1 MNLKSLVGTSGWLAA
16 FALALALAACGGGGG
31 GGASDGG
38 TPPGGGSSGG
48 SGGGS
53 GSGGGTG
60 TDPGSGTGTGSGSGS
75 GGGST
80 GATASVPA
88 SNRVTINLGAT
99 PWRYL
104 KDKDP
109 ATVMNPAYDDSDA
122 NTQELWSSVGVPQSP
137 SDNDTFLN
145 LPSGG
150 GQGQLTG
157 NILWYRKHF
166 TLDASYANRKV
177 FVEFEGAQM
186 GARVFINGNFI
197 PGNSLLNPQATHV
210 IGFTPFIVDLTPY
223 VKTDGS
229 DNVLAVKVAR
239 GDSFF
244 NNPDFSGAF
253 RFGQADSGL
262 FRPVWMY
269 LKDRVY
275 IPQNTWATLNTWGT
289 YVSTLSASTTS
300 ATIRVETNVRNEYA
314 SDQAVT
320 LLTQIVDAKGNVV
333 ASAQDAKTIA
343 SAPLPVTP
351 AKSDPTVAPPP
362 PTFDQTLSVAN
373 PTLWYPNNSTWGKP
387 YLYTVIH
394 TVSVNGVVVDATST
408 PLGIRTI
415 TWDQNFPIINGHPH
429 HLWGGSGRYDY
440 PALGSAVPEEQKWRD
455 VELLAA
461 AGGSLYRPGHSSE
474 GPEFLAAADAFGV
487 MVIQPSGDGENGFA
501 NLCPT
506 ATGSNRPNGCNAN
519 GDDIELKKETH
530 RDMIVHDRNNPS
542 VLAWEADNGST
553 DTSFAQSIKALSRI
567 WDPVLTRAQG
577 DRTPNPA
584 NGDILGCSG
593 DGCDIGVKSQYP
605 SSPAWGSE
613 YWGDGVQRALYD
625 YELLFAVNPVK
636 NWSKGL
642 RQNVFGMAH
651 WYLADTPGEIT
662 SQVDGPDRPPYGVA
676 TGTQPALGA
685 TVGTQPFMMRGNA
698 ASMMDANRFPRLIY
712 WIYQAAWTP
721 FEIKPVVHL
730 AYHWNR
736 TGNVTVNAFS
746 NCPSVRLL
754 INDQPQGADQIP
766 NPQNMDP
773 GNDTG
778 PTTTSLP
785 RQAHWNVSWA
795 AGKLTAQCLDSSSRV
810 VSDAAGNPVA
820 DTQVTAG
827 PADHIVLTVDPA
839 IVRPNGQAFQVSAN
853 GTDAAFVIATVVDA
867 AGNRVPDAKN
877 ILTFAVSGPGTY
889 RGGTDSYVTFT
900 AGQTPRDDNN
910 GVPGNFLPQ
919 GYHAPGDP
927 NLSAEGG
934 LAKVAVRAQFTPG
947 TVTVTASSNGLKSG
961 STTFNVVAS
970 AGPTTTGTQ
979 LVIPAKANA
988 LAIVTQPASQVV
1000 TVGQSAQFS
1009 VLATGAAPVT
1019 FQWMKGTTAIAGA
1032 TGYTYTT
1039 PVTTSDDNGASYTV
1053 VVTSGSTSVT
1063 SSSASLQVVQPSVPT
1078 IATAPAPQTV
1088 AAGGSAQFSV
1098 VANGSPLLTYQWQ
1111 KNNVNIDGATAATY
1125 TTPTLQTTDSGS
1137 SYDVVVTNS
1146 AGTVTSTAAKLTVT
1160 AGTAPTIVTP
1170 PVGAAV
1176 SAGQPVTL
1184 SVVAAGSGPLHY
1196 QWLLNTTTNVGTDS
1210 STFSIAAAQTSD
1222 AGTYTVVVT
1231 NGSGSVTS
1239 GGAAIT
1245 VSGGNG
1251 PDLALNATP
1260 SASSQNGGN
1269 LAKFAFD
1276 GDTSTNGRWESTQ
1289 GIDPSWIAADMGS
1302 VKTFDRVVLTWENAY
1317 ASAYQIQVSPDNNAW
1332 TTIQTVA
1339 GKGGTETV
1347 NFPTANS
1354 RYVRMLG
1361 TARATNFGYSLYEM
1375 QVFDVPQCGGST
1387 ERYTTLPAQPGT
1399 YNSTIAGLPSGPFV
1413 PTVVDN
1419 VTKLTWQQYVTT
1431 FPTQGAQFTQPVAAQ
1446 YCTSVGMRLPT
1457 QTEALTIASNNY
1469 AQCAFPNPWTTWT
1482 STGVAGD
1489 STRAYFV
1496 SSAGVSSSQIIDNSP
1511 GWSLCVSGTQQASPQ
1526 TVQQLLK
1533 RTEAAAAGRSAK
1545 RK

>member
-1 MNLKSLVGTSGWLAA
+1 
-16 FALALALAACGGGGG
+16 
-31 GGASDGG
+31 
-38 TPPGGGSSGG
+38 
-48 SGGGS
+48 
-53 GSGGGTG
+53 
-60 TDPGSGTGTGSGSGS
+60 
-75 GGGST
+75 
-80 GATASVPA
+80 
-88 SNRVTINLGAT
+88 VTINLGAT

-109 ATVMNPAYDDSDA
+109 TTVMDPAYDDSDA
-122 NTQELWSSVGVPQSP
+122 NTKEVWTSVGVPQSP

-166 TLDASYANRKV
+166 SLDASYATRKV

-197 PGNSLLNPQATHV
+197 PGNSLINPQATHV
-210 IGFTPFIVDLTPY
+210 VGFTPFIVDLTPY

-239 GDSFF
+239 GDAFF

-289 YVSTLSASTTS
+289 YVSTLSASSTS
-300 ATIRVETNVRNEYA
+300 AVIRVQTNVRNEYA
-314 SDQAVT
+314 SDQPVT
-320 LLTQIVDAKGNVV
+320 LLTQIVDATGKVV
-333 ASAQDAKTIA
+333 ASTQDAKTLA
-343 SAPLPVTP
+343 SAPLPVVP
-351 AKSDPTVAPPP
+351 AKTDPNVAPPAA
-362 PTFDQTLSVAN
+362 TFDQTLTVAN
-373 PTLWYPNNSTWGKP
+373 PTLWYPNNSTFGKP

-394 TVSVNGVVVDATST
+394 TVSINGVVVDATST

-415 TWDQNFPIINGHPH
+415 TWDANFPIINGHAH

-440 PALGSAVPEEQKWRD
+440 PALGAAMPEEQKWRD
-455 VELLAA
+455 VQLLAA

-474 GPEFLAAADAFGV
+474 GPEFLAAADALGV

-506 ATGSNRPNGCNAN
+506 QTGSSRPNGCNAN

-553 DTSFAQSIKALSRI
+553 DTSFAQGIKALSKV

-605 SSPAWGSE
+605 GSPAWGSE

-625 YELLFAVNPVK
+625 YELLFAVNPVR

-676 TGTQPALGA
+676 TGTQPAFGA
-685 TVGTQPFMMRGNA
+685 TVGTQPFMMRGNS
-698 ASMMDANRFPRLIY
+698 ASMTDANRFPRLLY
-712 WIYQAAWTP
+712 YIYQAAWTP
-721 FEIKPVVHL
+721 YEIRPVVKL

-736 TGNVTVNAFS
+736 AGSVTVNAFS

-754 INDQPQGADQIP
+754 LNGQPQGSDQTP

-773 GNDTG
+773 GNDAG

-785 RQAHWNVSWA
+785 RQAHWNVTWA
-795 AGKLTAQCLDSSSRV
+795 SGTLTAQCLDTSSRV
-810 VSDAAGNPVA
+810 VNDAAGHPVA

-827 PADHIVLTVDPA
+827 AADHIVLSVDPE
-839 IVRPNGQAFQVSAN
+839 IVRPNGQAFQVTAN
-853 GTDAAFVIATVVDA
+853 GTDAAFVVATVVDA
-867 AGNRVPDAKN
+867 AGNRVPEAKN

-889 RGGTDSYVTFT
+889 RGGTDSYVTFPT
-900 AGQTPRDDNN
+900 GQTPRDDNN

-919 GYHAPGDP
+919 GYHSPGDP

-947 TVTVTASSNGLKSG
+947 TVTVTASAPGLKSG
-961 STTFNVVAS
+961 TATFTVVAAS
-970 AGPTTTGTQ
+970 GPTAAGAQ
-979 LVIPAKANA
+979 LQVPAPAANA
-988 LAIVTQPASQVV
+988 LAIVAPPGNQVV
-1000 TVGQSAQFS
+1000 ASGQSAQFT
-1009 VLATGAAPVT
+1009 VLASSAAPVS
-1019 FQWMKGTTAIAGA
+1019 FQWMKGSTAIPGA
-1032 TGYTYTT
+1032 NAYVYTT
-1039 PVTTSDDNGASYTV
+1039 PVATDADNGSTYSV
-1053 VVTSGSTSVT
+1053 VVTSGATSVT
-1063 SSSASLQVVQPSVPT
+1063 STSASLSVVAPSVPT
-1078 IATAPAPQTV
+1078 ITTAPLAQSA
-1088 AAGGSAQFSV
+1088 AAGTSAQFSV
-1098 VANGSPLLTYQWQ
+1098 VAAGSPTLTYQWR
-1111 KNNVNIDGATAATY
+1111 KGGTPIAGATSASY
-1125 TTPTLQTTDSGS
+1125 TTPALVSGDNGS
-1137 SYDVVVTNS
+1137 TYDVVVNNS
-1146 AGTVTSTAAKLTVT
+1146 AGTVTSAAAKLTVT
-1160 AGTAPTIVTP
+1160 AGTAPGIVTP

-1176 SAGQPVTL
+1176 SAGQSVTL
-1184 SVVAAGSGPLHY
+1184 SVVASGSGPLHY
-1196 QWLLNTTTNVGTDS
+1196 QWHLDTTTNVGTDS
-1210 STFSIAAAQTSD
+1210 STFSIASAQTSD

-1239 GGAAIT
+1239 AGAAVT

-1251 PDLALNATP
+1251 PDLALNATAT
-1260 SASSQNGGN
+1260 ASTQNGGN
-1269 LAKFAFD
+1269 VARNAFD
-1276 GDTSTNGRWESTQ
+1276 GNASTTGPRWESAQ
-1289 GIDPSWIAADMGS
+1289 AVDPSWIAADLGA
-1302 VKTFDRVVLTWENAY
+1302 VKAFDRVVLTWENAY
-1317 ASAYQIQVSPDNNAW
+1317 ASAYQLQISADNNAW
-1332 TTIQTVA
+1332 TTIYTQAV
-1339 GKGGTETV
+1339 GKGGTETI
-1347 NFPTANS
+1347 NLPTTNS
-1354 RYVRMLG
+1354 RYLRMLG
-1361 TARATNFGYSLYEM
+1361 TARGTTFGYSLYEF

-1387 ERYTTLPAQPGT
+1387 ERFTNQPLQAGT
-1399 YNSTIAGLPSGPFV
+1399 WTSTIAGLPSGPFV
-1413 PTVVDN
+1413 PTVLDN
-1419 VTKLTWQQYVTT
+1419 ITKLTWQQYVTT
-1431 FPTQGAQFTQPVAAQ
+1431 FPQQGAQFTQTVAAQ
-1446 YCTSVGMRLPT
+1446 YCTSQGMRLPT
-1457 QTEALTIASNNY
+1457 VAEAQTIATNNY
-1469 AQCAFPNPWTTWT
+1469 AACAFPSPWTTWT
-1482 STGVAGD
+1482 TTGVAGD
-1489 STRAYFV
+1489 ATRAYFM
-1496 SSAGVSSSQIIDNSP
+1496 SSAGVQSSQIIDNSP
-1511 GWSLCVSGTQQASPQ
+1511 GWALCVSGTQQASPQ
-1526 TVQQLLK
+1526 SLK
-1533 RTEAAAAGRSAK
+1533 ARVMGTM
-1545 RK
+1545 RKN

>member
-1 MNLKSLVGTSGWLAA
+1 MKFKSFVGIPAWLGAV
-16 FALALALAACGGGGG
+16 ALALSLAACGGGGG
-31 GGASDGG
+31 GGSDGSA
-38 TPPGGGSSGG
+38 PPAGGGSPS
-48 SGGGS
+48 GGS
-53 GSGGGTG
+53 GSGSGLGSGTG
-60 TDPGSGTGTGSGSGS
+60 TGTGTGTGSGS
-75 GGGST
+75 
-80 GATASVPA
+80 ATTAAVPP

-109 ATVMNPAYDDSDA
+109 TTVMNPSYDDSA
-122 NTQELWSSVGVPQSP
+122 TNTQDIWTSVGVPQSP

-166 TLDASYANRKV
+166 TLDASYANRKI
-177 FVEFEGAQM
+177 FVEFEGAHM
-186 GARVFINGNFI
+186 GTQVYINGSFI
-197 PGNSLLNPQATHV
+197 PGNSLINPQATHV

-229 DNVLAVKVAR
+229 DNVMAVKVAR
-239 GDSFF
+239 GDTFF
-244 NNPDFSGAF
+244 NSPDFSGAF

-269 LKDRVY
+269 IKDRLY

-289 YVSTLSASTTS
+289 YVSTVSASTTS
-300 ATIRVETNVRNEYA
+300 AVIRVQTNVRNEYA
-314 SDQAVT
+314 SDQPVT
-320 LLTQIVDAKGNVV
+320 LLTQIVDAQGNVV
-333 ASAQDAKTIA
+333 ASTQASKTVA
-343 SAPLPVTP
+343 SAPLPTTP
-351 AKSDPTVAPPP
+351 TKTDPTVAPPAA
-362 PTFDQTLSVAN
+362 TFDQTLTVAN

-387 YLYTVIH
+387 YMYTVIH
-394 TVSVNGVVVDATST
+394 TVSLNGVVVDATST

-415 TWDQNFPIINGHPH
+415 TWDQNFPIINGHAH

-455 VELLAA
+455 VQLLAA

-474 GPEFLAAADAFGV
+474 GPEFIAAADALGV

-519 GDDIELKKETH
+519 GDDMELKRETH

-553 DTSFAQSIKALSRI
+553 DTSFAQSLKALSRV
-567 WDPVLTRAQG
+567 WDPVNTRAQS

-605 SSPAWGSE
+605 TSPAWGSE
-613 YWGDGVQRALYD
+613 YWGDGVQRSLYD
-625 YELLFAVNPVK
+625 YELLFAMNPVK
-636 NWSKGL
+636 NWSQGL

-662 SQVDGPDRPPYGVA
+662 SQVDGPDRPPYGLA

-685 TVGTQPFMMRGNA
+685 TVGTQPFMMRGNS
-698 ASMMDANRFPRLIY
+698 ASMTDANRFPRLLY
-712 WIYQAAWTP
+712 YIYQAAWTP
-721 FEIKPVVHL
+721 YEIKPVVKL
-730 AYHWNR
+730 GYHWNR

-746 NCPSVRLL
+746 NCPAVRLL
-754 INDQPQGADQIP
+754 INGQQQGADQIP
-766 NPQNMDP
+766 NAQTIDP

-778 PTTTSLP
+778 PTTVSLP

-795 AGKLTAQCLDSSSRV
+795 AGTLTAECLDSSSRV
-810 VSDAAGNPVA
+810 VNDASGNAVA
-820 DTQVTAG
+820 DTEVTAG
-827 PADHIVLTVDPA
+827 AADHIVLSVVPEV
-839 IVRPNGQAFQVSAN
+839 VRPNGQAFQVTAN
-853 GTDAAFVIATVVDA
+853 GTDAAFVTATVVDA
-867 AGNRVPDAKN
+867 AGNRVPTANN

-889 RGGTDSYVTFT
+889 RGSTDSYVTF
-900 AGQTPRDDNN
+900 ALGQTPVNDAN
-910 GVPGNFLPQ
+910 GVPGNYLAQ

-947 TVTVTASSNGLKSG
+947 AVTVTASAPGLNSG
-961 STTFNVVAS
+961 SATFNVVATT
-970 AGPTTTGTQ
+970 GPTATGAQ
-979 LVIPAKANA
+979 LVVPAQASG
-988 LAIVTQPASQVV
+988 LSIVTPPASQVV

-1009 VLATGAAPVT
+1009 VLAASTGPVT
-1019 FQWMKGTTAIAGA
+1019 FQWMKGTTPIAGA
-1032 TGYTYTT
+1032 TSFSYAT
-1039 PVTTSDDNGASYTV
+1039 PVLTASDNGGTYSV
-1053 VVTSGSTSVT
+1053 VVTSASVSATSQVAT
-1063 SSSASLQVVQPSVPT
+1063 VQVVQPSVPP
-1078 IATAPAPQTV
+1078 IATAPVAQTV
-1088 AAGGSAQFSV
+1088 AAGGTAQFSV
-1098 VANGSPLLTYQWQ
+1098 TANGSPLLTYQWQ
-1111 KNNVNIDGATAATY
+1111 KNNANIAGANAAVY
-1125 TTPTLQTTDSGS
+1125 TTPAVQTTDSGS
-1137 SYDVVVTNS
+1137 TYDVVVTNS
-1146 AGTVTSTAAKLTVT
+1146 AGTVTSTAANLTVT
-1160 AGTAPTIVTP
+1160 AGTAPTIVTQP
-1170 PVGAAV
+1170 AGAAV
-1176 SAGQPVTL
+1176 SAGQSVTL

-1196 QWLLNTTTNVGTDS
+1196 QWLLNTTTNVGTDA
-1210 STFSIAAAQTSD
+1210 STFSIASAQTSD

-1239 GGAAIT
+1239 SGAAVT

-1251 PDLALNATP
+1251 PDLALDATA

-1269 LAKFAFD
+1269 APMYAFD
-1276 GDTSTNGRWESTQ
+1276 GDLTTANRWESLQ
-1289 GIDPSWIAADMGS
+1289 GIDPQWIAADMGA
-1302 VKTFDRVVLTWENAY
+1302 VKSFDRVVLTWENAY
-1317 ASAYQIQVSPDNNAW
+1317 ASAYQIQTSPDNNAW

-1339 GKGGTETV
+1339 GKGCTETV
-1347 NFPTANS
+1347 NFPTTNS

-1361 TARATNFGYSLYEM
+1361 TARATTFGYSMYEF
-1375 QVFDVPQCGGST
+1375 QVFDVPQCGGSG
-1387 ERYTTLPAQPGT
+1387 ERYTTIPAQAGT

-1413 PTVVDN
+1413 PTVMDN
-1419 VTKLTWQQYVTT
+1419 VTQLTWQQYVTT
-1431 FPTQGAQFTQPVAAQ
+1431 FPTQGAQFTQPIAAQ

-1457 QTEALTIASNNY
+1457 QAEAQTIASNNY
-1469 AQCAFPNPWTTWT
+1469 ASCGFPNPWTTWT

-1496 SSAGVSSSQIIDNSP
+1496 SSAGVSSSQIVDNSP
-1511 GWSLCVSGTQQASPQ
+1511 GWALCVGGTQQASPQ
-1526 TVQQLLK
+1526 TLQKLLA
-1533 RTEAAAAGRSAK
+1533 RPVSASTGKSTK

>member
-1 MNLKSLVGTSGWLAA
+1 M
-16 FALALALAACGGGGG
+16 
-31 GGASDGG
+31 
-38 TPPGGGSSGG
+38 
-48 SGGGS
+48 
-53 GSGGGTG
+53 
-60 TDPGSGTGTGSGSGS
+60 
-75 GGGST
+75 
-80 GATASVPA
+80 
-88 SNRVTINLGAT
+88 TINLGAT

-109 ATVMNPAYDDSDA
+109 ATAMNPSYDDSAA
-122 NTQELWSSVGVPQSP
+122 NTREVWTSVGVPQSP

-166 TLDASYANRKV
+166 TLDASYANRKI
-177 FVEFEGAQM
+177 FVEFEGAHM
-186 GARVFINGNFI
+186 GTQVYINGTFI
-197 PGNSLLNPQATHV
+197 PGNSLINPQATHV

-223 VKTDGS
+223 VKTDGT
-229 DNVLAVKVAR
+229 DNVMAVKVAR
-239 GDSFF
+239 GDTFF

-269 LKDRVY
+269 IKDRVY

-289 YVSTLSASTTS
+289 YVSTVSASTTS
-300 ATIRVETNVRNEYA
+300 AVIRVQTNVRNEYA

-320 LLTQIVDAKGNVV
+320 LLTQIVDARGNVV
-333 ASAQDAKTIA
+333 ASAQDSKTVA
-343 SAPLPVTP
+343 SAPLPTTP
-351 AKSDPTVAPPP
+351 AKTDPTVAPPAA
-362 PTFDQTLSVAN
+362 TFDQTLAVAN

-387 YLYTVIH
+387 TMYTVIH
-394 TVSVNGVVVDATST
+394 TVSLNGVVVDATST

-455 VELLAA
+455 VQLLAA

-474 GPEFLAAADAFGV
+474 GPEFIAAADALGV

-519 GDDIELKKETH
+519 GDDMELKKETH

-553 DTSFAQSIKALSRI
+553 DTSFAQSLKALSRV
-567 WDPVLTRAQG
+567 WDPVNTRAQS

-613 YWGDGVQRALYD
+613 YWGDGVQRSLYD
-625 YELLFAVNPVK
+625 DELLFAMNPVK
-636 NWSKGL
+636 NWSQGL

-662 SQVDGPDRPPYGVA
+662 SQVDGPDRPPYGLA

-685 TVGTQPFMMRGNA
+685 TVGTQPFMMRGNS
-698 ASMMDANRFPRLIY
+698 ASMTDANRFPRLLY
-712 WIYQAAWTP
+712 YIYQAAWTP
-721 FEIKPVVHL
+721 YEVKPVVKL
-730 AYHWNR
+730 GYHWNR

-746 NCPSVRLL
+746 NCPAVRLL
-754 INDQPQGADQIP
+754 INGQPQGADQIP
-766 NPQNMDP
+766 NAQSMDP

-778 PTTTSLP
+778 PTTVSLP

-795 AGKLTAQCLDSSSRV
+795 AGTLTAQCLDSSSRV
-810 VSDAAGNPVA
+810 VNDASGNAVA
-820 DTQVTAG
+820 DTEVTAG
-827 PADHIVLTVDPA
+827 AADHIVLSVVPDV
-839 IVRPNGQAFQVSAN
+839 VRPSGQAFQVTAN
-853 GTDAAFVIATVVDA
+853 GTDSAFVVATVVDA
-867 AGNRVPDAKN
+867 AGNRVPTANN

-889 RGGTDSYVTFT
+889 RGGTDSYVTFNL
-900 AGQTPRDDNN
+900 GETPRNDAN
-910 GVPGNFLPQ
+910 GVPGNYLPQ

-947 TVTVTASSNGLKSG
+947 TVTVTASAPGLKSG
-961 STTFNVVAS
+961 STTFNVVAVT
-970 AGPTTTGTQ
+970 GPTATGAQLNVPAQTSG
-979 LVIPAKANA
+979 LVI
-988 LAIVTQPASQVV
+988 VTPPSGQVV

-1009 VLATGAAPVT
+1009 VLASSTGAVT
-1019 FQWMKGTTAIAGA
+1019 FQWMKGSTPIPGA
-1032 TGYTYTT
+1032 SGFTYTT
-1039 PVTTSDDNGASYTV
+1039 PVTTSSDNGATYSV

-1063 SSSASLQVVQPSVPT
+1063 STSATIQVVQPSVPT
-1078 IATAPAPQTV
+1078 IVTAPVAQTV
-1088 AAGGSAQFSV
+1088 AAGGTAQFSV
-1098 VANGSPLLTYQWQ
+1098 TANGSPLLTYQWQ
-1111 KNNVNIDGATAATY
+1111 KNNANIAGANAAVY
-1125 TTPTLQTTDSGS
+1125 TTPVVQTTDSGS
-1137 SYDVVVTNS
+1137 TYDVVVTNS
-1146 AGTVTSTAAKLTVT
+1146 AGTVTSTAANLTVT
-1160 AGTAPTIVTP
+1160 AGTAPTIVTQP
-1170 PVGAAV
+1170 AGAAV
-1176 SAGQPVTL
+1176 SAGQSVTL

-1196 QWLLNTTTNVGTDS
+1196 RWQLNGTTNVGTDS
-1210 STFSIAAAQTSD
+1210 ATFTIAAAQASD
-1222 AGTYTVVVT
+1222 AGTYAVTVT
-1231 NGSGSVTS
+1231 NGSGSAPS
-1239 GGAAIT
+1239 NGAVVT

-1251 PDLALNATP
+1251 PDLALNATA

-1269 LAKFAFD
+1269 APKYAFD
-1276 GDTSTNGRWESTQ
+1276 GDLTTANRWESLQ
-1289 GIDPSWIAADMGS
+1289 GTDPQWIAVDMGA

-1317 ASAYQIQVSPDNNAW
+1317 ASAYQIQTSPDDNAW

-1347 NFPTANS
+1347 SFPTTSS

-1361 TARATNFGYSLYEM
+1361 TARATTFGYSMYEF
-1375 QVFDVPQCGGST
+1375 QVFDVPQCGGSG
-1387 ERYTTLPAQPGT
+1387 ERYTTVPAQAGT

-1431 FPTQGAQFTQPVAAQ
+1431 FPTQGAQFTQPIAAQ

-1457 QTEALTIASNNY
+1457 QAEAQTIASNNY
-1469 AQCAFPNPWTTWT
+1469 ASCGFPNPWTTWT

-1496 SSAGVSSSQIIDNSP
+1496 SSAGVSSSQIVDNSP
-1511 GWSLCVSGTQQASPQ
+1511 GWALCVSGTQQASPQ
-1526 TVQQLLK
+1526 ALQKLLPRPASVLTSK
-1533 RTEAAAAGRSAK
+1533 STK

>member
-1 MNLKSLVGTSGWLAA
+1 MKLKSLVGTSGWLGA

-31 GGASDGG
+31 SGSDGG
-38 TPPGGGSSGG
+38 TPPDNGGGA
-48 SGGGS
+48 GS
-53 GSGGGTG
+53 GSGGGG
-60 TDPGSGTGTGSGSGS
+60 AGPGTGTGTGPGT
-75 GGGST
+75 GTGDGST
-80 GATASVPA
+80 GTTASVPV

-109 ATVMNPAYDDSDA
+109 ATAMNPSYDDTST
-122 NTQELWSSVGVPQSP
+122 NTQEVWSDVGVPQSP

-289 YVSTLSASTTS
+289 YVSTLSASSTS
-300 ATIRVETNVRNEYA
+300 ATIRVQTNVRNEYA
-314 SDQAVT
+314 TDQAVT

-333 ASAQDAKTIA
+333 ASTQDSKTIA
-343 SAPLPVTP
+343 SAPLPTTP
-351 AKSDPTVAPPP
+351 AKTDPTVAPPP
-362 PTFDQTLSVAN
+362 PVFDQTLTVAN

-387 YLYTVIH
+387 YLYKVIH

-501 NLCPT
+501 NLCPKS
-506 ATGSNRPNGCNAN
+506 TGSDRPNGCNAN

-605 SSPAWGSE
+605 NSPAWGSE

-685 TVGTQPFMMRGNA
+685 TTGTQPFMMRGNA

-778 PTTTSLP
+778 PNTVSLP

-795 AGKLTAQCLDSSSRV
+795 AGKLTAQCLDASSRV
-810 VSDAAGNPVA
+810 VTDAAGNAVA

-900 AGQTPRDDNN
+900 QGQTPRDDAN

-961 STTFNVVAS
+961 SATFNVVAAS
-970 AGPTTTGTQ
+970 GTTATGAQ
-979 LVIPAKANA
+979 LHVAAQPNA
-988 LAIVTQPASQVV
+988 LAIVTPPASQVV

-1009 VLATGAAPVT
+1009 VLATSTAPVT
-1019 FQWMKGTTAIAGA
+1019 FQWMKGATAIAGA
-1032 TGYTYTT
+1032 TGFAYTT
-1039 PVTTSDDNGASYTV
+1039 PVLTADDNGASWSV
-1053 VVTSGSTSVT
+1053 VVTSGATSVP
-1063 SSSASLQVVQPSVPT
+1063 SAAATVTVVAPSVPT
-1078 IATAPAPQTV
+1078 IATAPAAQTV

-1098 VANGSPLLTYQWQ
+1098 VANGSPLLTYQWR
-1111 KNNVNIDGATAATY
+1111 KNGANIAGATASTY
-1125 TTPTLQTTDSGS
+1125 TTPTLQTADSGS
-1137 SYDVVVTNS
+1137 TWDVVVTNS
-1146 AGTVTSTAAKLTVT
+1146 AGTVTSTAARLTVT
-1160 AGTAPTIVTP
+1160 AGTAPAIVTQP
-1170 PVGAAV
+1170 AGASV
-1176 SAGQPVTL
+1176 SAGQSLTL

-1196 QWLLNTTTNVGTDS
+1196 QWQLNGSTNVGTDS
-1210 STFSIAAAQTSD
+1210 STFTIAAAQASD
-1222 AGTYTVVVT
+1222 AGTYTVTVS
-1231 NGSGSVTS
+1231 NGSGSVPSS
-1239 GGAAIT
+1239 GAVVT

-1269 LAKFAFD
+1269 LAKYAFD
-1276 GDTSTNGRWESTQ
+1276 GDLSTANRWESTQ
-1289 GIDPSWIAADMGS
+1289 GVDPSWIAADMGS
-1302 VKTFDRVVLTWENAY
+1302 VKAFDRVVLTWENAY

-1347 NFPTANS
+1347 NFPTTNS

-1361 TARATNFGYSLYEM
+1361 TARATTFGYSLYEM
-1375 QVFDVPQCGGST
+1375 QVFDVPQCGGSG
-1387 ERYTTLPAQPGT
+1387 ERYTTVPAQPGT
-1399 YNSTIAGLPSGPFV
+1399 WNSTIAGLPSGPFV
-1413 PTVVDN
+1413 PTVIDN

-1457 QTEALTIASNNY
+1457 QTEALTIANSNY

-1489 STRAYFV
+1489 ATRAYFV

-1533 RTEAAAAGRSAK
+1533 RMEPAATGRAAK

>member
-1 MNLKSLVGTSGWLAA
+1 MKSTSLFRFAPWL
-16 FALALALAACGGGGG
+16 LAGALAACGGGGG
-31 GGASDGG
+31 GGGSGSDGG
-38 TPPGGGSSGG
+38 GGAASAPSGG
-48 SGGGS
+48 ASGTTGTGTGGGS
-53 GSGGGTG
+53 GSGGGGVTPPV
-60 TDPGSGTGTGSGSGS
+60 T
-75 GGGST
+75 
-80 GATASVPA
+80 TAAVPP
-88 SNRVTINLGAT
+88 SNRLTINLGAT

-109 ATVMNPAYDDSDA
+109 ATVMNPSYDDSDA
-122 NTQELWSSVGVPQSP
+122 NTQEVWTNVGVPQSP

-166 TLDASYANRKV
+166 TLDASYATRKV

-197 PGNSLLNPQATHV
+197 PSNSLLNPQATHV
-210 IGFTPFIVDLTPY
+210 VGFTPFIVDLTPY

-239 GDSFF
+239 GDAFF

-269 LKDRVY
+269 VKDRVY

-300 ATIRVETNVRNEYA
+300 ASIRVQTNVRNEYA

-333 ASAQDAKTIA
+333 ASTQDSKTVA
-343 SAPLPVTP
+343 SAPLPTVP
-351 AKSDPTVAPPP
+351 ARTDPTVAPPP
-362 PTFDQTLSVAN
+362 ATFDQTLTVAN
-373 PTLWYPNNSTWGKP
+373 PTLWYPNNSTFGKP

-394 TVSVNGVVVDATST
+394 TVSINGVVVDATST

-415 TWDQNFPIINGHPH
+415 TWDSNFPIINGHPH

-440 PALGSAVPEEQKWRD
+440 PALGAAVPEEQKWRD
-455 VELLAA
+455 VQLLAQ

-474 GPEFLAAADAFGV
+474 GPEFLAAADALGV

-501 NLCPT
+501 NICPT
-506 ATGSNRPNGCNAN
+506 ATGNNRPNGCNAN

-553 DTSFAQSIKALSRI
+553 DTSFAQGIKALSKV
-567 WDPVLTRAQG
+567 WDPVNTRAQG

-605 SSPAWGSE
+605 ASPAWGSE

-712 WIYQAAWTP
+712 YIYQAAWTP
-721 FEIKPVVHL
+721 FELKPVVHL

-754 INDQPQGADQIP
+754 INDQKQGSDQVP
-766 NPQNMDP
+766 NPQTMDP
-773 GNDTG
+773 GNDVG
-778 PTTTSLP
+778 MTTVSLP
-785 RQAHWNVSWA
+785 RQAHWDVSWA
-795 AGKLTAQCLDSSSRV
+795 AGKLTAQCLDASSRV
-810 VSDAAGNPVA
+810 VNDAAGNPVA

-827 PADHIVLTVDPA
+827 AADHIVLTVDPE
-839 IVRPNGQAFQVSAN
+839 IVRPNGQAFQVTAN
-853 GTDAAFVIATVVDA
+853 GTDAAFVVAKVVDA
-867 AGNRVPDAKN
+867 AGNLVPDAKQ
-877 ILTFAVSGPGTY
+877 IITFAVSGPATY
-889 RGGTDSYVTFT
+889 RGGTDSYVTFKT
-900 AGQTPRDDNN
+900 GETPRDDAN

-947 TVTVTASSNGLKSG
+947 TVTVTASATGLKSG
-961 STTFNVVAS
+961 SATFNVVATT
-970 AGPTTTGTQ
+970 GPTANGAVLNVTAQ
-979 LVIPAKANA
+979 PASA
-988 LAIVTQPASQVV
+988 LAIVTPPASQVV
-1000 TVGQSAQFS
+1000 TVGQSAVFG
-1009 VLATGAAPVT
+1009 VLASSSAPVT
-1019 FQWMKGTTAIAGA
+1019 FQWMKGSTAIAGA
-1032 TGYTYTT
+1032 NGFTYTT
-1039 PVTTSDDNGASYTV
+1039 PVTTPDDNGASYSV
-1053 VVTSGSTSVT
+1053 VVSNGSTSVT
-1063 SSSASLQVVQPSVPT
+1063 SASASIQVVQPSVPT

-1088 AAGGSAQFSV
+1088 AAGNTAQFSV
-1098 VANGSPLLTYQWQ
+1098 TANGSPLLTYQWR
-1111 KNNVNIDGATAATY
+1111 KGGTNIAGATQAAY
-1125 TTPTLQTTDSGS
+1125 TTPVLQTSDSGARF
-1137 SYDVVVTNS
+1137 DVVVTNS
-1146 AGTVTSTAAKLTVT
+1146 AGTVTSAAATLTVT
-1160 AGTAPTIVTP
+1160 AGSAPSIVTQ

-1176 SAGQPVTL
+1176 SAGQSVTL
-1184 SVVAAGSGPLHY
+1184 SVGATGSGPLHY
-1196 QWLLNTTTNVGTDS
+1196 QWLLGTSTKVGTDS
-1210 STFSIAAAQTSD
+1210 SIFTITNAQTGD
-1222 AGTYTVVVT
+1222 AGTYTVIVT
-1231 NGSGSVTS
+1231 NTTGSVTS
-1239 GGAAIT
+1239 SGADIS

-1260 SASSQNGGN
+1260 SASTQNGGN

-1276 GDTSTNGRWESTQ
+1276 GDLSTNARWESVQ
-1289 GIDPSWIAADMGS
+1289 GAAADPSWIAADMGS
-1302 VKTFDRVVLTWENAY
+1302 VKTFDRIVLSWENAY
-1317 ASAYQIQVSPDNNAW
+1317 ASAYQIQVSPDNSAW
-1332 TTIQTVA
+1332 TTILTQPT
-1339 GKGGTETV
+1339 GHGGTETI
-1347 NFPTANS
+1347 NLPTTNS

-1361 TARATNFGYSLYEM
+1361 TARATTFGYSLYEF
-1375 QVFDVPQCGGST
+1375 QVFDVPQCGGGT
-1387 ERYTTLPAQPGT
+1387 ERYTTVAAQAGT

-1431 FPTQGAQFTQPVAAQ
+1431 FPTQGAQFTRPIAAQ

-1457 QTEALTIASNNY
+1457 QSEALTIANNNY
-1469 AQCAFPNPWTTWT
+1469 ASCAFPNPWTTWT
-1482 STGVAGD
+1482 STDVPND
-1489 STRAYFV
+1489 PTRAWFV

-1511 GWSLCVSGTQQASPQ
+1511 GFALCVSGTQQASPQ
-1526 TVQQLLK
+1526 ALQKLLTRPAVTTRKATAAQK
-1533 RTEAAAAGRSAK
+1533 R
-1545 RK
+1545 

>member
-1 MNLKSLVGTSGWLAA
+1 MKTVPLSRTLTWLSTAV
-16 FALALALAACGGGGG
+16 LACALAACGGGGG
-31 GGASDGG
+31 GGSD
-38 TPPGGGSSGG
+38 GG
-48 SGGGS
+48 SGGG
-53 GSGGGTG
+53 GS
-60 TDPGSGTGTGSGSGS
+60 SGSGSGS
-75 GGGST
+75 GTGST
-80 GATASVPA
+80 GGGTGTGTGTGTGPTGGTPPVSVAAVPP
-88 SNRVTINLGAT
+88 SNRLTINLGAT

-109 ATVMNPAYDDSDA
+109 ATVMNPSYDDTDA
-122 NTQELWSSVGVPQSP
+122 NTQEVWTNVGVPQSP

-166 TLDASYANRKV
+166 TLDASFANRKV

-197 PGNSLLNPQATHV
+197 PGNSLINPQATHV
-210 IGFTPFIVDLTPY
+210 VGFTPFIVDLTPY

-244 NNPDFSGAF
+244 TNPDFSGAF

-269 LKDRVY
+269 IKDRVY

-289 YVSTLSASTTS
+289 YVSTLGASTTS
-300 ATIRVETNVRNEYA
+300 ATIRVQTNVRNEYA
-314 SDQAVT
+314 TDQPVT
-320 LLTQIVDAKGNVV
+320 LLTQIVDATGQVV
-333 ASAQDAKTIA
+333 ASTQDAKTLP
-343 SAPLPVTP
+343 SAPLPTTP
-351 AKSDPTVAPPP
+351 AKTDPTVAPPP
-362 PTFDQTLSVAN
+362 ATFDQTLTVAN
-373 PTLWYPNNSTWGKP
+373 PTLWYPNNSTFGKP

-415 TWDQNFPIINGHPH
+415 TWDANFPIVNGHAH

-440 PALGSAVPEEQKWRD
+440 PALGAAMPEEQKWRD
-455 VELLAA
+455 VQLLAQ

-474 GPEFLAAADAFGV
+474 GPEFLAAADALGV

-501 NLCPT
+501 NLCP
-506 ATGSNRPNGCNAN
+506 ASHGDARPNGCNAN
-519 GDDIELKKETH
+519 GDDMELKKETH

-553 DTSFAQSIKALSRI
+553 DTSFAQSLKALSRT

-593 DGCDIGVKSQYP
+593 DGCDIGVKGQYP
-605 SSPAWGSE
+605 NSPAWGSE

-676 TGTQPALGA
+676 TGTQPAFGA
-685 TVGTQPFMMRGNA
+685 AVGTQPFMMRGNA
-698 ASMMDANRFPRLIY
+698 ASMMDANRFPRLLY
-712 WIYQAAWTP
+712 YIYQAAWTP
-721 FEIKPVVHL
+721 FEVKPVVHL

-754 INDQPQGADQIP
+754 INGQQQGSDQVP
-766 NPQNMDP
+766 NPQAMDP

-795 AGKLTAQCLDSSSRV
+795 AGTLVAQCLDSSSRV
-810 VSDAAGNPVA
+810 VNDAAGHPVT

-827 PADHIVLTVDPA
+827 AADHIVLSVDPG
-839 IVRPNGQAFQVSAN
+839 ITRPNGQAFQVTAN
-853 GTDAAFVIATVVDA
+853 GTDAAFVVAKVVDA
-867 AGNRVPDAKN
+867 QGNLVPDAKN

-889 RGGTDSYVTFT
+889 RGGTDSYVTFKT
-900 AGQTPRDDNN
+900 GETPRDNN
-910 GVPGNFLPQ
+910 GGVAGNFLPQ
-919 GYHAPGDP
+919 GYHSPGDP

-934 LAKVAVRAQFTPG
+934 LAKVAVRAQFTTG
-947 TVTVTASSNGLKSG
+947 TVTVTASAPGLKGG
-961 STTFNVVAS
+961 SATFNVVA
-970 AGPTTTGTQ
+970 ATGPTATGAQ
-979 LVIPAKANA
+979 LVVPATAANA
-988 LAIVTQPASQVV
+988 LAIVAPPTNQVV
-1000 TVGQSAQFS
+1000 TVGQSGVFS
-1009 VLATGAAPVT
+1009 VLASSSGAVT
-1019 FQWMKGTTAIAGA
+1019 FQWMKGGSAIAGA

-1039 PVTTSDDNGASYTV
+1039 PVTAAGDNGATYSV
-1053 VVTSGSTSVT
+1053 VVTGGGSSVT
-1063 SSSASLQVVQPSVPT
+1063 SSSATLQVVAPSVPT
-1078 IATAPAPQTV
+1078 ITTAPVAVTV
-1088 AAGGSAQFSV
+1088 AAGQTAQFSV
-1098 VANGSPLLTYQWQ
+1098 VAAGSPLLTYQWRRGGTA
-1111 KNNVNIDGATAATY
+1111 IAGATGASY
-1125 TTPTLQTTDSGS
+1125 TTSTLQATDSGS
-1137 SYDVVVTNS
+1137 TFDVVVTNS
-1146 AGTVTSTAAKLTVT
+1146 AGTVTSSAAKLTVT
-1160 AGTAPTIVTP
+1160 AGTAPTIVTQP
-1170 PVGAAV
+1170 AGAAV
-1176 SAGQPVTL
+1176 SAGQSVTL

-1196 QWLLNTTTNVGTDS
+1196 QWLLNTSTNVGTDS
-1210 STFSIAAAQTSD
+1210 STFSIAAAQASD

-1239 GGAAIT
+1239 SGAAVA

-1251 PDLALNATP
+1251 PDLALNATAT
-1260 SASSQNGGN
+1260 ASTQNGGN
-1269 LAKFAFD
+1269 LAKYAFD
-1276 GDTSTNGRWESTQ
+1276 GDLSHNARWESVQ
-1289 GIDPSWIAADMGS
+1289 GAAADPSWIAADLGA
-1302 VKTFDRVVLTWENAY
+1302 VKAFNRVVLSWENAY
-1317 ASAYQIQVSPDNNAW
+1317 ASAYQIQISGDNNAW
-1332 TTIQTVA
+1332 TTIQTVD

-1347 NFPTANS
+1347 SLPTTNS

-1361 TARATNFGYSLYEM
+1361 TARGTTFGYSLYEF
-1375 QVFDVPQCGGST
+1375 QVFDVPQCGGAT
-1387 ERYTTLPAQPGT
+1387 ERYTTQPAQSGT
-1399 YNSTIAGLPSGPFV
+1399 YNSTISGLPSGPFV
-1413 PTVVDN
+1413 PTVLDN

-1431 FPTQGAQFTQPVAAQ
+1431 FPTQGAQFTQPIAAQ

-1457 QTEALTIASNNY
+1457 VAEAQTIASNNY
-1469 AQCAFPNPWTTWT
+1469 AACAFPNPWTTWT

-1489 STRAYFV
+1489 ATRAYFL
-1496 SSAGVSSSQIIDNSP
+1496 SSAGVQSSQIVDNSP
-1511 GWSLCVSGTQQASPQ
+1511 GWALCVSGTQQAQPQ
-1526 TVQQLLK
+1526 SLMQRVM
-1533 RTEAAAAGRSAK
+1533 GGAK

>member
-1 MNLKSLVGTSGWLAA
+1 MKLKSLVRTSHWLSLAA
-16 FALALALAACGGGGG
+16 ITAALVACGGGGG
-31 GGASDGG
+31 GDKSDGATPPDNGAS
-38 TPPGGGSSGG
+38 S
-48 SGGGS
+48 GS
-53 GSGGGTG
+53 GSGS
-60 TDPGSGTGTGSGSGS
+60 GSGTGSGSGS
-75 GGGST
+75 GSGTGSGGGGSVT
-80 GATASVPA
+80 TASIPA
-88 SNRVTINLGAT
+88 SNRQTINLGAT

-109 ATVMNPAYDDSDA
+109 ANAALASYDDSDA
-122 NTQELWSSVGVPQSP
+122 NTQEVWASVGVPQSP

-166 TLDASYANRKV
+166 TLDASFAQRKV

-210 IGFTPFIVDLTPY
+210 VGFTPFIVDLTPY

-239 GDSFF
+239 GDAFF

-269 LKDRVY
+269 IKDRVY

-289 YVSTLSASTTS
+289 YVSTLSASSTS
-300 ATIRVETNVRNEYA
+300 AVVRVQTNVRNEYA
-314 SDQAVT
+314 TDQTVT
-320 LLTQIVDAKGNVV
+320 LLTQIVDATGKVV
-333 ASAQDAKTIA
+333 ASTQDAKTLP
-343 SAPLPVTP
+343 SAPLPATP
-351 AKSDPTVAPPP
+351 AKTDPTAAPPAA
-362 PTFDQTLSVAN
+362 TFDQTLTVAN

-394 TVSVNGVVVDATST
+394 TVSVNGVVVDASST

-440 PALGSAVPEEQKWRD
+440 PALGAAVPEEQKWRD
-455 VELLAA
+455 VQLLAQ
-461 AGGSLYRPGHSSE
+461 AGGSLYRPGHSGE
-474 GPEFLAAADAFGV
+474 GPEFLAAADALGV

-506 ATGSNRPNGCNAN
+506 ATGGNRPNGCNAN

-553 DTSFAQSIKALSRI
+553 DTSFAQSLKALSKT
-567 WDPVLTRAQG
+567 WDPVNTRAQS

-593 DGCDIGVKSQYP
+593 DGCDIGVKNQYP
-605 SSPAWGSE
+605 NSPAWGSE

-685 TVGTQPFMMRGNA
+685 AVGTQPFMMRGNA
-698 ASMMDANRFPRLIY
+698 ASMTDANRFPRLIY

-721 FEIKPVVHL
+721 YELKPVVKL

-754 INDQPQGADQIP
+754 INGQQTGGDQVP

-778 PTTTSLP
+778 PNTVSLP

-795 AGKLTAQCLDSSSRV
+795 AGTLTAQCLDASGRV
-810 VSDAAGNPVA
+810 VNDASGNAVA

-827 PADHIVLTVDPA
+827 AADHLLLTVVPEL
-839 IVRPNGQAFQVSAN
+839 VRPNGQAFQVTAN
-853 GTDAAFVIATVVDA
+853 GTDAAFVVAKVVDA
-867 AGNRVPDAKN
+867 AGNLVPDAKN
-877 ILTFAVSGPGTY
+877 ILTFAVSGPGSY
-889 RGGTDSYVTFT
+889 RGGTDSYVTFKT
-900 AGQTPRDDNN
+900 GETPRDDAN

-919 GYHAPGDP
+919 GYHSPGDP

-934 LAKVAVRAQFTPG
+934 LAKVAVRAQFTTG
-947 TVTVTASSNGLKSG
+947 TVTVTATSPGLKG
-961 STTFNVVAS
+961 GTATFNVVAAS
-970 AGPTTTGTQ
+970 GPTATGSK
-979 LVIPAKANA
+979 LVIPAPSAST
-988 LAIVTQPASQVV
+988 LAIVTPPASQVV
-1000 TVGQSAQFS
+1000 TVGQSAVFS
-1009 VLATGAAPVT
+1009 VLASSSAPVT
-1019 FQWMKGTTAIAGA
+1019 FQWMKGGTAIAGA
-1032 TGYTYTT
+1032 TGYAYTT
-1039 PVTTSDDNGASYTV
+1039 PVTTNDDNGSTYSVAVSN
-1053 VVTSGSTSVT
+1053 GSTSVT
-1063 SSSASLQVVQPSVPT
+1063 SANASIQVVQPSVPT
-1078 IATAPAPQTV
+1078 IATAPVPQTV
-1088 AAGGSAQFSV
+1088 AAGQTAQFSV
-1098 VANGSPLLTYQWQ
+1098 TANGSPLLTYQWRR
-1111 KNNVNIDGATAATY
+1111 NGVAIAGATQAVY
-1125 TTPTLQTTDSGS
+1125 TTPVLQTSDSGS
-1137 SYDVVVTNS
+1137 TFDVVVTNS
-1146 AGTVTSTAAKLTVT
+1146 AGTVTSAKATLAVT
-1160 AGTAPTIVTP
+1160 AGSAPSIVTQ

-1176 SAGQPVTL
+1176 SAGQSVTL
-1184 SVVAAGSGPLHY
+1184 SVGATGSGPLHY
-1196 QWLLNTTTNVGTDS
+1196 QWKLNGTTAVGTDS
-1210 STFSIAAAQTSD
+1210 SIYSITQAQTSD
-1222 AGTYTVVVT
+1222 AGTYTVVIT
-1231 NGSGSVTS
+1231 NGSGSATS
-1239 GGAAIT
+1239 NGAQIS

-1251 PDLALNATP
+1251 PDLAQGATAT
-1260 SASSQNGGN
+1260 ASSQNGGN
-1269 LAKFAFD
+1269 APKNAFD
-1276 GDTSTNGRWESTQ
+1276 GDTGPAARWESIQ
-1289 GIDPSWIAADMGS
+1289 GAAADPSWVAADMGA
-1302 VKTFDRVVLTWENAY
+1302 VKSFDRIVLTWENAY
-1317 ASAYQIQVSPDNNAW
+1317 ASAYQIQISPDNNAW
-1332 TTIQTVA
+1332 TTIFTQPT
-1339 GKGGTETV
+1339 GHGGTETI
-1347 NFPTANS
+1347 NLPTTNS

-1361 TARATNFGYSLYEM
+1361 TARATTFGYSLYEF
-1375 QVFDVPQCGGST
+1375 QVFDVPQCGGAT
-1387 ERYTTLPAQPGT
+1387 ERYTTLPAQSGT
-1399 YNSTIAGLPSGPFV
+1399 WTSTIAGLPSGPFV

-1431 FPTQGAQFTQPVAAQ
+1431 FPTQGAQFTQPIAAQ
-1446 YCTSVGMRLPT
+1446 YCQSVGMRLPT
-1457 QTEALTIASNNY
+1457 QAEAQTIAANNY
-1469 AQCAFPNPWTTWT
+1469 AACAFPNPWTTWT
-1482 STGVAGD
+1482 STGVPGD
-1489 STRAYFV
+1489 STRAWFV

-1526 TVQQLLK
+1526 ALQKLLARPTVASV
-1533 RTEAAAAGRSAK
+1533 RRSAAK
-1545 RK
+1545 R

>member
-1 MNLKSLVGTSGWLAA
+1 M
-16 FALALALAACGGGGG
+16 
-31 GGASDGG
+31 
-38 TPPGGGSSGG
+38 
-48 SGGGS
+48 
-53 GSGGGTG
+53 
-60 TDPGSGTGTGSGSGS
+60 
-75 GGGST
+75 
-80 GATASVPA
+80 
-88 SNRVTINLGAT
+88 TINLGAT

-109 ATVMNPAYDDSDA
+109 ATVMNPSYDDSAA
-122 NTQELWSSVGVPQSP
+122 NTQEVWSSVGVPQSP

-166 TLDASYANRKV
+166 TLDASYANRKI
-177 FVEFEGAQM
+177 FVEFEGAHM
-186 GARVFINGNFI
+186 GTRVFINGNFI
-197 PGNSLLNPQATHV
+197 PGNSLINPQATHV
-210 IGFTPFIVDLTPY
+210 IGFTPFIVDLTPF
-223 VKTDGS
+223 VKTDGT
-229 DNVLAVKVAR
+229 DNVLAVKAAR
-239 GDSFF
+239 GDTFF

-269 LKDRVY
+269 IKDRVY

-289 YVSTLSASTTS
+289 YVSTVSASTTS
-300 ATIRVETNVRNEYA
+300 AVIRVQTNVRNEYA

-320 LLTQIVDAKGNVV
+320 LLTQIVDAQGNVV
-333 ASAQDAKTIA
+333 ASTQDSKTVA
-343 SAPLPVTP
+343 SAPLPTTP
-351 AKSDPTVAPPP
+351 AKTDPTVAPPAA
-362 PTFDQTLSVAN
+362 TFDQTLTVAN

-387 YLYTVIH
+387 TMYTVIH
-394 TVSVNGVVVDATST
+394 TVSLNGVVVDATST

-455 VELLAA
+455 VQLLAQ

-474 GPEFLAAADAFGV
+474 GPEFIAAADALGV
-487 MVIQPSGDGENGFA
+487 MLIQPSGDGENGFA

-519 GDDIELKKETH
+519 GDDMELKKETH
-530 RDMIVHDRNNPS
+530 RDMIIHDRNNPS

-553 DTSFAQSIKALSRI
+553 DTSFAQSLKALSRV
-567 WDPVLTRAQG
+567 WDPVNTRAQS

-593 DGCDIGVKSQYP
+593 DGCDIGVKNQYP
-605 SSPAWGSE
+605 TSPAWGSE
-613 YWGDGVQRALYD
+613 YWGDGVQRSLYD
-625 YELLFAVNPVK
+625 YELLFAMNPVK
-636 NWSKGL
+636 NWSQGL

-662 SQVDGPDRPPYGVA
+662 SQVDGPDRPPYGLA

-685 TVGTQPFMMRGNA
+685 TVGTQPFMMRGNS
-698 ASMMDANRFPRLIY
+698 ASMTDANRFPRLLY
-712 WIYQAAWTP
+712 YIYQAAWTP
-721 FEIKPVVHL
+721 YEIKPVVKL

-736 TGNVTVNAFS
+736 IGNVTVNAFS
-746 NCPSVRLL
+746 NCPAVRLL
-754 INDQPQGADQIP
+754 INGVQQGADQIP
-766 NPQNMDP
+766 NAQSIDP

-778 PTTTSLP
+778 PNTVSLP

-795 AGKLTAQCLDSSSRV
+795 AGTLTAQCLDSSSRV
-810 VSDAAGNPVA
+810 VNDASGNAVA
-820 DTQVTAG
+820 DTEITAG
-827 PADHIVLTVDPA
+827 AADHIVLSMVPDV
-839 IVRPNGQAFQVSAN
+839 VRPNGQAFQVTAN
-853 GTDAAFVIATVVDA
+853 GSDAAFVVATVVDA
-867 AGNRVPDAKN
+867 AGNRVPTANN

-889 RGGTDSYVTFT
+889 RGGTDSYVTFKL
-900 AGQTPRDDNN
+900 GETPRNDAN
-910 GVPGNFLPQ
+910 GVPGNYLAQ

-947 TVTVTASSNGLKSG
+947 TVTVTASAPGLKSG
-961 STTFNVVAS
+961 STTFNVVAVT
-970 AGPTTTGTQ
+970 GPTATGAQLNVPAQTSG
-979 LVIPAKANA
+979 LVI
-988 LAIVTQPASQVV
+988 VTPPSSQVV

-1009 VLATGAAPVT
+1009 VLASSTGAVT
-1019 FQWMKGTTAIAGA
+1019 FQWMKGSTPIPGA
-1032 TGYTYTT
+1032 NGFAYTT
-1039 PVTTSDDNGASYTV
+1039 PVTTSGDNGASYSV

-1063 SSSASLQVVQPSVPT
+1063 STSATIQVVQPSVPT
-1078 IATAPAPQTV
+1078 IVTAPVAQTV
-1088 AAGGSAQFSV
+1088 AAGGTAQFSV
-1098 VANGSPLLTYQWQ
+1098 TANGSPLLTYQWQ
-1111 KNNVNIDGATAATY
+1111 KNNVNIAGANAAVY
-1125 TTPTLQTTDSGS
+1125 TTPVVQTTDSGS
-1137 SYDVVVTNS
+1137 TYDVVVTNS
-1146 AGTVTSTAAKLTVT
+1146 AGTVTSAAANLTVT
-1160 AGTAPTIVTP
+1160 AGTAPTVVTQP
-1170 PVGAAV
+1170 AGAAV

-1196 QWLLNTTTNVGTDS
+1196 QWQLNGSTKVGTDS
-1210 STFSIAAAQTSD
+1210 ATFTIAAAQTSD
-1222 AGTYTVVVT
+1222 AGTYMVTVT
-1231 NGSGSVTS
+1231 NGSGSTPS
-1239 GGAAIT
+1239 NGAVVT

-1269 LAKFAFD
+1269 APTYAFD
-1276 GDTSTNGRWESTQ
+1276 GDLTTANRWESVQ
-1289 GIDPSWIAADMGS
+1289 GVDPQWIAADMGT
-1302 VKTFDRVVLTWENAY
+1302 VKAFDRVVFTWENAY
-1317 ASAYQIQVSPDNNAW
+1317 ASAYQIQTSPDNNAW

-1347 NFPTANS
+1347 NFPTTSS

-1361 TARATNFGYSLYEM
+1361 TARATTFGYSMYEF
-1375 QVFDVPQCGGST
+1375 QVFDVPQCGGSG
-1387 ERYTTLPAQPGT
+1387 ERYTTVPAQSGT
-1399 YNSTIAGLPSGPFV
+1399 YNSTIAGLPSGPYV
-1413 PTVVDN
+1413 PTVIDN

-1431 FPTQGAQFTQPVAAQ
+1431 FPTQGAQFTQPIAAQ

-1469 AQCAFPNPWTTWT
+1469 ASCGFPNPWTTWT

-1489 STRAYFV
+1489 ATRAYFV
-1496 SSAGVSSSQIIDNSP
+1496 SSAGVSSSQIVDNSP
-1511 GWSLCVSGTQQASPQ
+1511 GWALCVSGTQQASPQ
-1526 TVQQLLK
+1526 SLQKLLM
-1533 RTEAAAAGRSAK
+1533 RPAAASTGKSAR

>member
-1 MNLKSLVGTSGWLAA
+1 MKLKSFVEIPGWLGA

-31 GGASDGG
+31 GVSDGSA
-38 TPPGGGSSGG
+38 PPAGGGSS
-48 SGGGS
+48 SG
-53 GSGGGTG
+53 
-60 TDPGSGTGTGSGSGS
+60 GSGSGS
-75 GGGST
+75 GTGTNTGTGTGTNTGSGST
-80 GATASVPA
+80 TTAAVPP
-88 SNRVTINLGAT
+88 SNRVTINLGTT

-109 ATVMNPAYDDSDA
+109 ATVMNPSYDDSAA
-122 NTQELWSSVGVPQSP
+122 NMQDIWTSVGVPQSP

-177 FVEFEGAQM
+177 FVEFEGAHM
-186 GARVFINGNFI
+186 GTQVYINGTFI
-197 PGNSLLNPQATHV
+197 PGNSLINPQATHV

-223 VKTDGS
+223 VKTDGT
-229 DNVLAVKVAR
+229 DNVMAVKVAR
-239 GDSFF
+239 GDTFF

-269 LKDRVY
+269 IKDRVY

-289 YVSTLSASTTS
+289 YVSTLSASSTS
-300 ATIRVETNVRNEYA
+300 ATIRVQTNVRNEYA
-314 SDQAVT
+314 TDQAVT

-333 ASAQDAKTIA
+333 ASTQDSKTIA
-343 SAPLPVTP
+343 SAPLPATP
-351 AKSDPTVAPPP
+351 ARTDPTVAPPP
-362 PTFDQTLSVAN
+362 PVFDQTLTVAN

-387 YLYTVIH
+387 YLYKVIH
-394 TVSVNGVVVDATST
+394 TVSINGVVVDATST

-501 NLCPT
+501 NLCPKS
-506 ATGSNRPNGCNAN
+506 TGSDRPNGCNAN

-553 DTSFAQSIKALSRI
+553 DTSFAQSIKALSKI

-605 SSPAWGSE
+605 TSPAWGSE

-662 SQVDGPDRPPYGVA
+662 SQVDGPDRPPYGLA

-795 AGKLTAQCLDSSSRV
+795 AGKLTAQCLDASSRV
-810 VSDAAGNPVA
+810 VSDASGNPVA

-900 AGQTPRDDNN
+900 QGQTPRDDAN

-961 STTFNVVAS
+961 SATFNVVATT
-970 AGPTTTGTQ
+970 GPTASGAQ
-979 LVIPAKANA
+979 LNVAAQPNG
-988 LAIVTQPASQVV
+988 LAIVTPPAGQVV

-1009 VLATGAAPVT
+1009 VLATSTAPVT

-1032 TGYTYTT
+1032 TGFAYTT
-1039 PVTTSDDNGASYTV
+1039 PVLTADDNGAAYAV
-1053 VVTSGSTSVT
+1053 VVTSGSTSVP
-1063 SSSASLQVVQPSVPT
+1063 SASATVTVVLPSVPT
-1078 IATAPAPQTV
+1078 IATAPAAQTV

-1098 VANGSPLLTYQWQ
+1098 VANGSPLLAYQWQ
-1111 KNNVNIDGATAATY
+1111 KNGANIAGATASTY
-1125 TTPTLQTTDSGS
+1125 TTPTLQTADSGS
-1137 SYDVVVTNS
+1137 TYDVVVTNS

-1160 AGTAPTIVTP
+1160 AGTAPSIVTQP
-1170 PVGAAV
+1170 AGASV
-1176 SAGQPVTL
+1176 SAGQSVTL

-1196 QWLLNTTTNVGTDS
+1196 QWQLNGATNVGTDS
-1210 STFSIAAAQTSD
+1210 STFTIAAAQTSD
-1222 AGTYTVVVT
+1222 AGTYTVTVS
-1231 NGSGSVTS
+1231 NGSGSVPS
-1239 GGAAIT
+1239 NGAVVT

-1269 LAKFAFD
+1269 LAKYAFD
-1276 GDTSTNGRWESTQ
+1276 GDLSTANRWESLQ
-1289 GIDPSWIAADMGS
+1289 GVDPSWIAADMGS
-1302 VKTFDRVVLTWENAY
+1302 VKAFDRVVLTWENAY

-1347 NFPTANS
+1347 NFPTTSS

-1361 TARATNFGYSLYEM
+1361 TARATTFGYSLYEM

-1387 ERYTTLPAQPGT
+1387 ERYTTAPAQAGT

-1413 PTVVDN
+1413 PTVIDN

-1431 FPTQGAQFTQPVAAQ
+1431 FPTQGAQFTQPIAAQ

-1457 QTEALTIASNNY
+1457 QTEALTIANSNY

-1489 STRAYFV
+1489 ATRAYFV

-1533 RTEAAAAGRSAK
+1533 RVETAATSRAVK